1 MNGTSSAIAQGLLE
15 AARIL
20 AWSYCIRAVGAV
32 AAGALI
38 RIKQEVVTALSDP
51 TIKSVAVS
59 ASPNHHAIA
68 YR

>member
-15 AARIL
+15 AASLL
-20 AWSYCIRAVGAV
+20 ACSYCVRAVGAL
-32 AAGALI
+32 ATGALI
-38 RIKQEVVTALSDP
+38 RISQEVVTALSDP